1 MEHPR
6 INLSLC
12 AIPLFFCACHAT
24 RFDEQIKEMTSR
36 SVQIQSNK
44 MCLISK
50 NDSTYKFNSKSP
62 FTMIYYIDSTHC
74 TSCTLNAADEWIRE
88 LQPLSKDGELN
99 TMIIVQPKKKEQR
112 FMATLYSDSELTQPI
127 WMDTCGIFMTN
138 NPHIPDN
145 SLFHN
150 FMIDSLYN
158 IVLIGNPAINNKLMQ
173 LATDITKKEIETKQ

>member
-1 MEHPR
+1 MKSS
-6 INLSLC
+6 IVAIQLC
-12 AIPLFFCACHAT
+12 LLTLFFSACHNT
-24 RFDEQIKEMTSR
+24 KFEEQIKEMTSR

-50 NDSTYKFNSKSP
+50 NDSTYKFNSNSP

-112 FMATLYSDSELTQPI
+112 FMATIYSDSELAQPI

-150 FMIDSLYN
+150 FMIDSLCN
-158 IVLIGNPAINNKLMQ
+158 IVLIGNPATNSKLMQ
-173 LATDITKKEIETKQ
+173 LATDITKKEIETKP